1 LVRERRE
8 QRPDRA
14 VEVWAFDEHRLG
26 LRPVSRRQWAP
37 KGQRPVAV
45 GHPRYEWLYLYG
57 FVHPG
62 TGKVVWFV
70 CSTVDTDL
78 FSAVLAAF
86 AEEVGAGEGKLVV
99 LVLDNAGWHV
109 SGDLV
114 VPPGIELAFLP
125 PHTPELQPAEHLWPL
140 ANEAVANKHFATLK
154 DLDAALGERCRTLAV
169 MPETIKAATR
179 FGWWPAA
186 MPADTALN

>member
-1 LVRERRE
+1 MLQINLIRSVLDRQLKKLSELVRERRE

-37 KGQRPVAV
+37 EGQRPVAV

-78 FSAVLAAF
+78 FSAVLAGRGRMA
-86 AEEVGAGEGKLVV
+86 AAPSEP
-99 LVLDNAGWHV
+99 W
-109 SGDLV
+109 S
-114 VPPGIELAFLP
+114 
-125 PHTPELQPAEHLWPL
+125 TPMSAH
-140 ANEAVANKHFATLK
+140 
-154 DLDAALGERCRTLAV
+154 RSR
-169 MPETIKAATR
+169 
-179 FGWWPAA
+179 
-186 MPADTALN
+186 